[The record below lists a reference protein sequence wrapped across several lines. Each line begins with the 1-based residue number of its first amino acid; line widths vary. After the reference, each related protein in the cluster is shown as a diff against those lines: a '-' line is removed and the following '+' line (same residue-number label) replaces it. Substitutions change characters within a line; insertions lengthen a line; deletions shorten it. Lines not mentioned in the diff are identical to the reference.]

1 GLLVVVVMKEQRKEL
16 FGLLRSRAEMPAQR
30 LDGLLIARLEEAAHR
45 ERLFVGVV
53 AVACRA
59 QVCAVVGRRQ
69 RDHRPRALLRFLEW
83 ERRGRLRDA
92 YRHHDRGA
100 IIDDDVLDRLGVAE
114 HAVGA
119 IAGANEAADAQV
131 DVGERGA
138 QGSVAVRCREHAPDF
153 VDWRRDHAFVDE
165 RHLVGSLSGAAGAK
179 EHQEQGPHR
188 VVPPCARVGRL
199 YYYTNPAARPT
210 NGTAAGGDGTSTA
223 VAADLGNEETEVA
236 QGLGRMARE
245 LPCGDEQHFEQGRTN
260 DSATRRR
267 EVLSLQGRPDLGTA
281 ADRPRDRRG
290 RFRHD
295 HGSLGLGQV
304 DSARDPGDAR
314 RRVLRRILVRR
325 QARAQSE
332 RQGTRQAQQRERRLR
347 VPAFSLARRPDG
359 LREPRDPA
367 VVSRRRAQRARGARR
382 RDPRSVP
389 DGRQEG
395 PLSDSALGRPAAA
408 SRRGPCRDRAPARR
422 ARRRADGQPALEP
435 GRRDHEA
442 PERIERQRHDDHPG
456 VARRARGGVRP
467 PVDRARRRLD
477 QLRQEAREHAV
488 MPTRQPRIFVADD
501 QRDVVESLRLLLKG
515 EGYSAETFGN
525 TESLVGALRER
536 TADAVLMD
544 LNYTRDTTSGDEG
557 LDAVTRIRSFDA
569 HTPIV
574 LMTAWGTIN
583 LAVEGMRRGAQDF
596 IEKPWDNERLLAV
609 LRTQVALGRALQRA
623 RTLEAENRQL
633 KGAGDSL
640 IAESPA
646 MQPVLETV
654 ERVAPT
660 DANVLITGES
670 GCGKGLV
677 ARLIHE
683 GSPRRERSLIT
694 VNIGSLA
701 ETVFESEMFGHVKG
715 AFTDAKND
723 RVGRFEL

>member
-1 GLLVVVVMKEQRKEL
+1 
-16 FGLLRSRAEMPAQR
+16 
-30 LDGLLIARLEEAAHR
+30 
-45 ERLFVGVV
+45 
-53 AVACRA
+53 
-59 QVCAVVGRRQ
+59 
-69 RDHRPRALLRFLEW
+69 
-83 ERRGRLRDA
+83 
-92 YRHHDRGA
+92 
-100 IIDDDVLDRLGVAE
+100 
-114 HAVGA
+114 
-119 IAGANEAADAQV
+119 
-131 DVGERGA
+131 
-138 QGSVAVRCREHAPDF
+138 
-153 VDWRRDHAFVDE
+153 
-165 RHLVGSLSGAAGAK
+165 
-179 EHQEQGPHR
+179 
-188 VVPPCARVGRL
+188 
-199 YYYTNPAARPT
+199 
-210 NGTAAGGDGTSTA
+210 
-223 VAADLGNEETEVA
+223 
-236 QGLGRMARE
+236 
-245 LPCGDEQHFEQGRTN
+245 
-260 DSATRRR
+260 
-267 EVLSLQGRPDLGTA
+267 
-281 ADRPRDRRG
+281 
-290 RFRHD
+290 
-295 HGSLGLGQV
+295 
-304 DSARDPGDAR
+304 
-314 RRVLRRILVRR
+314 
-325 QARAQSE
+325 
-332 RQGTRQAQQRERRLR
+332 
-347 VPAFSLARRPDG
+347 
-359 LREPRDPA
+359 
-367 VVSRRRAQRARGARR
+367 
-382 RDPRSVP
+382 
-389 DGRQEG
+389 
-395 PLSDSALGRPAAA
+395 
-408 SRRGPCRDRAPARR
+408 
-422 ARRRADGQPALEP
+422 
-435 GRRDHEA
+435 
-442 PERIERQRHDDHPG
+442 
-456 VARRARGGVRP
+456 
-467 PVDRARRRLD
+467 
-477 QLRQEAREHAV
+477 

-515 EGYSAETFGN
+515 EGYAAETFGN

-583 LAVEGMRRGAQDF
+583 LAVEAMRRGAQDF

-683 GSPRRERSLIT
+683 GSPRRERSLVT

-723 RVGRFEL
+723 RVGRFELADGGTLFLDEIANIPVAQQGRLLRVLEDGQFERLGSSRTQRADVRVLAATNADIDGEITAGRFRADLLYRLNTIHIHLPPLRERGDDILRLGQRFLSQHAQHHRRGVSSFSEPALSALRRYSWPGNVRELNHVIERAVLMARGSAIEPADLRLMPAASSPADRRPMTLDEVELDTIRAALSRHDSNVVAAAEELGMSRSALYRRMEKFGL